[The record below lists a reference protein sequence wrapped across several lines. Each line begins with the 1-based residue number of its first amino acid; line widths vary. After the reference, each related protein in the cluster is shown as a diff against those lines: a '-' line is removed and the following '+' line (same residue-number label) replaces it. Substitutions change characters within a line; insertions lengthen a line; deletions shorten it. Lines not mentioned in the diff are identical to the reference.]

1 MNWFLASVIVKSD
14 LRKSQLNRRLHLPQN
29 EYLDRSKKIQ
39 TNIVESEIFHEAN
52 LIACYLP
59 IKNEVMTKNL
69 MEFATND
76 SKIVAVPKIKE
87 HMMVFQDYAFADQLR
102 KNKFGILE
110 NEGQVIQPDEF
121 DLIIC
126 PTLAADIHGNRIGYG
141 QGYYDRYLLKA
152 VNAKFVAL
160 IFDFQLI
167 DERIIAEPHDV
178 SMDYLCNENELI
190 QVK

>member
-76 SKIVAVPKIKE
+76 SKIVAIPKIKE